1 MDDLREKRA
10 TLAHGSQ
17 GQGSVYVW
25 WGGTVVEADHG
36 RGLWCG
42 FVYSLPDQ
50 RTEEDPEASYYN
62 SHCLLFMVCLPAKH
76 HVSKISTA
84 YQKDTK

>member
-1 MDDLREKRA
+1 MPYWWGQGQSACLSDSSPRDYDYTPDMDDLREKRA
-10 TLAHGSQ
+10 TLAHGSE

-42 FVYSLPDQ
+42 FVHSLPDQ
-50 RTEEDPEASYYN
+50 ENRGRPRSR
-62 SHCLLFMVCLPAKH
+62 LL
-76 HVSKISTA
+76 
-84 YQKDTK
+84 Q